1 MQQLTG
7 LNAYISQMGFV
18 IAFYNSTFSEFV
30 PAIMGIVQFITALYS
45 MYYMYRIDRKKL
57 ILIGNLGMAICCF
70 VMGIAFLFV

>member
-18 IAFYNSTFSEFV
+18 IAFYETKFSEFV
-30 PAIMGIVQFITALYS
+30 PAMMGIVQFVSALYS
-45 MYYMYRIDRKKL
+45 MYYMYRFDRKKL
-57 ILIGNLGMAICCF
+57 ILIGNLGMAICCY